1 MSTIIFQSVPLPE
14 FNNLSTTPEDIPM
27 PEIVSITTVLNEWDR
42 FFENIDKEIEES
54 FTLKPDITVPA
65 EPKIVIKYKHKNTT
79 RFMTQQQQQQQA
91 LAVAPEIIKKP
102 HKLVMKSKGQ
112 IITVGNKWD
121 TFL

>member
-27 PEIVSITTVLNEWDR
+27 PEIVSITTVLNEWDK

-54 FTLKPDITVPA
+54 FTLKPEITVPA
-65 EPKIVIKYKHKNTT
+65 EPKIIIKYKQRNTT
-79 RFMTQQQQQQQA
+79 RFMTHQQQQQQA
-91 LAVAPEIIKKP
+91 LAVTPEIVKKP

-112 IITVGNKWD
+112 IITIGNK
-121 TFL
+121 